1 MGKPSKIYRVMC
13 RSFFVVSLLALIPI
27 ESYSQPIESEGRYY
41 FPANISQVEACQNAF
56 LDARQA
62 AMSKAGLER
71 GNFSQM
77 DICSE
82 TEKGASCSLIQINQ
96 SYFDGGYILSEEKVS
111 EQIRTENDF
120 RECVVTGKFE
130 VKKFSSQPDLNF
142 LVEAELNQQKF
153 FSGEEIKINGETNRK
168 AHITLL
174 SYDPKTEMISKIVPN
189 DYEPTLELDGNF
201 EIPSRLNS
209 GKYAMVAFILE
220 NDSRDEV
227 AEFMILLATK
237 TKFEFLSETKASS
250 FYKRL
255 DELGRKNWRKIE
267 LGYTIYRK

>member
-1 MGKPSKIYRVMC
+1 M
-13 RSFFVVSLLALIPI
+13 VSLVALISR
-27 ESYSQPIESEGRYY
+27 ESYSQPIVSEGRYY

-111 EQIRTENDF
+111 EQIQTENDF

-142 LVEAELNQQKF
+142 LVEAELNQKNF
-153 FSGEEIKINGETNRK
+153 FSGQEIKITGETNRK

-220 NDSRDEV
+220 NS
-227 AEFMILLATK
+227 
-237 TKFEFLSETKASS
+237 
-250 FYKRL
+250 
-255 DELGRKNWRKIE
+255 
-267 LGYTIYRK
+267 